1 MFIKFNDNTTDFEWL
16 QNFNLNVEKLFKVF
30 IKIDYSENSNKKRKL
45 IEVKEEIIIKELN
58 LKQIN

>member
-16 QNFNLNVEKLFKVF
+16 QNLLNVEKLFKVF

-45 IEVKEEIIIKELN
+45 IKGKEEIIIKELN
-58 LKQIN
+58 LK

>member
-45 IEVKEEIIIKELN
+45 IKGKEEIIIKELN
-58 LKQIN
+58 LK